1 MLGHRQGRLMAVVL
15 DRPNGFFTSSQVV
28 RPAPFNAVLT
38 QLVLLHLTRF
48 NAMLELRAMDQDS
61 V

>member
-1 MLGHRQGRLMAVVL
+1 MAVVL
-15 DRPNGFFTSSQVV
+15 NRANGFFTSSQVV
-28 RPAPFNAVLT
+28 RLAPFNAVLT

-48 NAMLELRAMDQDS
+48 DAMLELRAIAQES